1 MADAVWEMHAGLAAT
16 TINNCG
22 RRKELLEWEEL
33 NPLRP
38 PIRRG
43 MQLSGKESIAELA
56 RRAGLAIKKKGS

>member
-1 MADAVWEMHAGLAAT
+1 MADAVWEMHAGLAAQ

-22 RRKELLEWEEL
+22 RRKDPLEWEEL

-43 MQLSGKESIAELA
+43 MELSGKDSIAELA
-56 RRAGLAIKKKGS
+56 RRAGLKIGEKK